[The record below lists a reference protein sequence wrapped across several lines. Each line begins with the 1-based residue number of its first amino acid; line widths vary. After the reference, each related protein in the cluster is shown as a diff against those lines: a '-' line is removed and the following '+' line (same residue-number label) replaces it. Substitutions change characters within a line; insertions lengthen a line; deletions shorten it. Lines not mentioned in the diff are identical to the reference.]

1 MGPLSKTGEIS
12 QSATLWLAVFP
23 IGFLFGYAL
32 QRAGMTDARKI
43 AGVFYLRDVD
53 VPVVMFSAIVFAML
67 GLWGLGLLGVLD
79 IARVYLLPTYLWP
92 MAVGGLIF
100 GIGMAMGGY
109 CPGTALASMVTGRLD
124 ALVFSIGVLVGTLVF
139 ADPYS
144 LWEGLYKSGYLGVYR
159 LDQVL
164 GIGLGPTMLLVA
176 LIAVGGSVSLRRLQQ
191 TFWRNVEG
199 PGPSGIRWMVG
210 AAVLAAAGLALFS
223 DRSFFAI
230 TNTAGSMGGWTQ
242 AWEDPYEPVIVD
254 PLAAG
259 RLAYRYQDRLR
270 CFDLREPPRAG
281 GELPGASP
289 ATPAELAAMPLDPAT
304 VIIAYGRQGD
314 PRVRDAVGDLR
325 KRGLRAFAV
334 EGGFEALKPYY
345 LDPLSPQLKAS
356 LSAGELSELTTYRK
370 LWSPQPGPRMGA
382 PQS

>member
-23 IGFLFGYAL
+23 MGFLFGYAL

-53 VPVVMFSAIVFAML
+53 VPVVMFTAIIFAML
-67 GLWGLGLLGVLD
+67 GLWGLGLFGVLD

-124 ALVFSIGVLVGTLVF
+124 ALMFALGVFVGTLVF
-139 ADPYS
+139 TDPYS
-144 LWEGLYKSGYLGVYR
+144 LWEGLYNSGSLGVYR
-159 LDQVL
+159 LDQVF

-176 LIAVGGSVSLRRLQQ
+176 LVAIGGSVGLRRLQQ
-191 TFWRNVEG
+191 YFWHNVEG
-199 PGPSGIRWMVG
+199 PGSAGVRWMVG
-210 AAVLAAAGLALFS
+210 AAVVLAAALALFS

-242 AWEDPYEPVIVD
+242 AWEDPYESVIVD
-254 PLAAG
+254 PLTAG

-270 CFDLREPPRAG
+270 CFDLRESPRTG

-289 ATPAELAAMPLDPAT
+289 ATAAELAEMPLDPTT
-304 VIIAYGRQGD
+304 VVLAFGRQGD
-314 PRVRDAVGDLR
+314 PQVRDTVGDLR

-334 EGGFEALKPYY
+334 AGGFEALKPYY
-345 LDPLSPQLKAS
+345 LDPLSPRLKAG
-356 LSAGELSELTTYRK
+356 LSAGELKELEAYRT
-370 LWSPQPGPRMGA
+370 LCSPRMGPRSGA